1 MLLLVRHA
9 MPLATELT
17 PANQWPLSPDGLR
30 AADRLRSRLPHD
42 AELVASDAR
51 RAYETVGGLDGV
63 VERDSR
69 FNEIARPN
77 EPWGGDYCEPR
88 RQYVEGIAQPGWEA
102 QRDAAARFDAGVAD
116 LRGRFGDRPIVI
128 GTHGM
133 VLTVWLVSIGAV
145 APDEAAVFWAGLRF
159 PDCIEARTDGPAW
172 TRFDDAGRNSADF
185 MPREH

>member
-9 MPLATELT
+9 MPLASELT
-17 PANQWPLSPDGLR
+17 PTNQWPLSADGLR

-51 RAYETVGGLDGV
+51 RAYETVGGPDCV

-77 EPWGGDYCEPR
+77 EPWGGNYREPR
-88 RQYVEGIAQPGWEA
+88 RQYVEGIAHPGWEP
-102 QRDAAARFDAGVAD
+102 QRDAATRFDAGVAD
-116 LRGRFGDRPIVI
+116 LQSRFGEGPIVI

-133 VLTVWLVSIGAV
+133 ALTVWLVSIGAV
-145 APDEAAVFWAGLRF
+145 VPDDAADFWAGLRF
-159 PDCIEARTDGPAW
+159 PDCIEVHTDGPMW
-172 TRFDDAGRNSADF
+172 MRYNNAGWNSADN